1 MKQTF
6 KIEIIIY
13 VFFKFHLLGKNK
25 VSNINIYFLTL
36 AYLIKNCNK

>member
-13 VFFKFHLLGKNK
+13 
-25 VSNINIYFLTL
+25 FLTL
-36 AYLIKNCNK
+36 AYLIKNKNYKINANKFLNQKYVINN